1 MELNRNL
8 VSKLRL
14 DDNFSRRLRKCILL
28 FLKKGTDRVQ
38 AGMDSDS
45 SDPMAPDEMYLMLQ
59 ADMISIKN
67 QEQVLQSEID
77 DIAAKFHSLLESCGL
92 QPDSGTMAPPSTP
105 SFMKNQTSSL
115 THVTNLETPTFM
127 KLKSALASQLS
138 DSSDNDTFAFI
149 SSPMVSLAESENTE
163 SDEILHDIS
172 SKTLIIDN
180 NFNYIDSTSEV
191 TDNTP
196 IIEALPSMDE
206 NSPSSSSC
214 GRMSSDGYPK
224 SDDSSDNQIVPECY
238 DLDKEFMSRLQYYS
252 DFTLDRQKKINTMVS
267 HLGHVSNGD
276 ITSAAT
282 EELFTRHVEGAE
294 SPVSPVKVTLKPT
307 VTSGSSS
314 DYLSTPSSHQRS
326 RRERSHRHSRNS
338 RKGMS
343 NPLASSTRIED
354 SYSSSSS
361 GRRSHAGISLVPR
374 ASSTMMDDTISMS
387 SGSSGRRNRTGGSN
401 PRACSTMLNESF
413 LSSGSSNSRGS
424 SRQRSSSIPMANST
438 MISEAIAEVPS
449 IIEPS
454 IAIAT
459 HGSKN
464 SVCNSDEDLESIY
477 TWSIHD
483 DGGSDS
489 NINLE
494 QSYMKNITNSHQKGV
509 SNKPPLP
516 PCKRVRSGSVSSRDS
531 DTSNKVC
538 QDQNLHKLFGETCS
552 KDILERISA
561 IEPNATCR
569 NEALLV
575 ESMYDDDEYALPR
588 ANTLPRSSTKMNL
601 KDKSG
606 GSSSSAKV
614 KDKSSGSSSME
625 ARRASLPD
633 LYSVCVESID
643 DFHSVPDSLDSDS
656 EADDNEISVLPER
669 MQCAGKSSSSG
680 EKDSSVSVSQ
690 LDSSQAMS
698 PGQEVVKDSLIDAI
712 LTDSPNSVSSGGIN
726 APHNSPGTNC
736 SSSSKVSCSTT
747 SDAKS
752 SDSNINMRAPR
763 VTLLPR
769 NITESPKLQ
778 NVKLPQASAGE
789 VFKVPKQSQPLRKLF
804 RFRRNK
810 SKTPDLK
817 IAVPRQEPTAVHN
830 DVQSKRELF
839 PSGASTLTQEPKL
852 LDKKAVIKKF
862 KRFSDNFNK
871 RDRSGKVKIQTLANL

>member
-1 MELNRNL
+1 MKR
-8 VSKLRL
+8 KLMKI
-14 DDNFSRRLRKCILL
+14 FIS
-28 FLKKGTDRVQ
+28 FQ
-38 AGMDSDS
+38 
-45 SDPMAPDEMYLMLQ
+45 
-59 ADMISIKN
+59 ISIKH

-92 QPDSGTMAPPSTP
+92 QPESGTMAPPSTP
-105 SFMKNQTSSL
+105 SFMKTQTSSL
-115 THVTNLETPTFM
+115 THVTNLDTPTFM
-127 KLKSALASQLS
+127 KTGLTTQLS
-138 DSSDNDTFAFI
+138 DLSDDETVDFLPA
-149 SSPMVSLAESENTE
+149 PMCSLAESENTE

-172 SKTLIIDN
+172 SKTLIVDN
-180 NFNYIDSTSEV
+180 NFNYLDSNSEI

-196 IIEALPSMDE
+196 VIEALPSMDE
-206 NSPSSSSC
+206 NSPTNSSASS

-267 HLGHVSNGD
+267 HLGHVNKDD
-276 ITSAAT
+276 ITSADT

-294 SPVSPVKVTLKPT
+294 SPVSPVKMTIKAAVS
-307 VTSGSSS
+307 SGSSS
-314 DYLSTPSSHQRS
+314 DYKSTPTHQRP

-338 RKGMS
+338 RKSNS
-343 NPLASSTRIED
+343 NPIASSTRIED

-361 GRRSHAGISLVPR
+361 GRRSHASSSLVPR
-374 ASSTMMDDTISMS
+374 ASSTMIDDTISIS

-413 LSSGSSNSRGS
+413 LSSGSSNSHGS

-438 MISEAIAEVPS
+438 MISDINAVVPS

-454 IAIAT
+454 ASMVG
-459 HGSKN
+459 HDNKE
-464 SVCNSDEDLESIY
+464 SVCQSDDDLESIY

-483 DGGSDS
+483 EDGGSDS
-489 NINLE
+489 NMNLE
-494 QSYMKNITNSHQKGV
+494 QSYMRNITNSNKKGV

-531 DTSNKVC
+531 DKSNKVC
-538 QDQNLHKLFGETCS
+538 QDQNLHKLLGETCS
-552 KDILERISA
+552 KNILETISA

-569 NEALLV
+569 DEALLV

-601 KDKSG
+601 KEKSG
-606 GSSSSAKV
+606 GSSSSTKV

-633 LYSVCVESID
+633 LYSVSVEVD
-643 DFHSVPDSLDSDS
+643 DFHSVPESLESDSD
-656 EADDNEISVLPER
+656 EDNDISVLPER
-669 MQCAGKSSSSG
+669 MQCPGKSSSSG

-690 LDSSQAMS
+690 LDSSVTPLSA
-698 PGQEVVKDSLIDAI
+698 GQEVVKDSLIDSI

-752 SDSNINMRAPR
+752 SDSNVNSRAPA

-769 NITESPKLQ
+769 NIVESPKLQ
-778 NVKLPQASAGE
+778 NVNLPQATGGE
-789 VFKVPKQSQPLRKLF
+789 VFKVPKQTQPLRKLF

-810 SKTPDLK
+810 CKTPDLK
-817 IAVPRQEPTAVHN
+817 ISVPRQAPTSVHS
-830 DVQSKRELF
+830 DPQSKRELF
-839 PSGASTLTQEPKL
+839 PNGASNISHEPKL
-852 LDKKAVIKKF
+852 VDKKAVIKKF
-862 KRFSDNFNK
+862 KRFSDNFHK

>member
-1 MELNRNL
+1 M
-8 VSKLRL
+8 VS
-14 DDNFSRRLRKCILL
+14 F
-28 FLKKGTDRVQ
+28 DRVQ

-59 ADMISIKN
+59 ADMVSIKH
-67 QEQVLQSEID
+67 QEEVLQSEID

-105 SFMKNQTSSL
+105 SFMKTQTSSL
-115 THVTNLETPTFM
+115 THVTNLDTPTFL
-127 KLKSALASQLS
+127 KVKSALSAQLS
-138 DSSDNDTFAFI
+138 DSSDNDTFAFM
-149 SSPMVSLAESENTE
+149 SAPMVSLAESENTE

-180 NFNYIDSTSEV
+180 NFNYLDSNSEV

-196 IIEALPSMDE
+196 IIEALPSME
-206 NSPSSSSC
+206 ESSPSNSSSTSS

-267 HLGHVSNGD
+267 HLGHVNNEE

-294 SPVSPVKVTLKPT
+294 SPVSPVKVTLKPA
-307 VTSGSSS
+307 VSSGSSS
-314 DYLSTPSSHQRS
+314 DCLSTPSSHQRP

-338 RKGMS
+338 RKGNS

-361 GRRSHAGISLVPR
+361 GRRSHAGSSLVPR
-374 ASSTMMDDTISMS
+374 ASSTLIDDTKSIS

-401 PRACSTMLNESF
+401 PRACSTMLNDSF
-413 LSSGSSNSRGS
+413 LSSGSSNSHGSHGS
-424 SRQRSSSIPMANST
+424 SRQRSIPMANST
-438 MISEAIAEVPS
+438 MISEANAVVPS

-459 HGSKN
+459 RGSKG
-464 SVCNSDEDLESIY
+464 SLCNSDEDLESIY

-483 DGGSDS
+483 DDGGSDT

-494 QSYMKNITNSHQKGV
+494 QSYMKNITNSHKKGV
-509 SNKPPLP
+509 NNKPPLP
-516 PCKRVRSGSVSSRDS
+516 PSKRVRSGSVSSRDS
-531 DTSNKVC
+531 DTSNKQC
-538 QDQNLHKLFGETCS
+538 QDQNLHKLLGETCS
-552 KDILERISA
+552 KDILETISA

-569 NEALLV
+569 DEALLV
-575 ESMYDDDEYALPR
+575 ESMYDDEENPLLR

-633 LYSVCVESID
+633 LYSVCMENIS

-656 EADDNEISVLPER
+656 EDDDNEISVLPER
-669 MQCAGKSSSSG
+669 MQCAGQSSSSG
-680 EKDSSVSVSQ
+680 EKDSSVSVTQ
-690 LDSSQAMS
+690 LDSSKLTMS
-698 PGQEVVKDSLIDAI
+698 PGQEVVKDSLIDSI

-747 SDAKS
+747 SDARS
-752 SDSNINMRAPR
+752 SDTNINTRAPK

-769 NITESPKLQ
+769 NITQSPKLQ
-778 NVKLPQASAGE
+778 NIKLPQANGE
-789 VFKVPKQSQPLRKLF
+789 FKVPKQTQPLRKLF

-817 IAVPRQEPTAVHN
+817 IAVPRQEPSSVQS
-830 DVQSKRELF
+830 DLQSKRELF
-839 PSGASTLTQEPKL
+839 PTGASNLPHEPKIV
-852 LDKKAVIKKF
+852 DKKAVIKKF
-862 KRFSDNFNK
+862 KKFSDNFHK